1 MANRKKTVPLV
12 VYTDGRRNEIGTAEI
27 EVWPGEV
34 RVNGTLYNGD
44 DISGVV
50 PIINEETLDPRW
62 RIY

>member
-1 MANRKKTVPLV
+1 MSKKKKVPLV

-34 RVNGTLYNGD
+34 RVSGTAYNVG
-44 DISGVV
+44 DISAVV
-50 PIINEETLDPRW
+50 PNVNDETLDPRY